1 VRGVHRSLTPAGRPE
16 LQRAEAQGVLLDLN
30 GEGGQAECMTACASL
45 LLRPQ
50 RGGVVRMTI
59 WRRTASTT
67 AAAQDLELEGNGGG
81 GGGAESSPISG
92 GDGVCV

>member
-1 VRGVHRSLTPAGRPE
+1 M
-16 LQRAEAQGVLLDLN
+16 GVLLDLN

-50 RGGVVRMTI
+50 RGSVVRTMI
-59 WRRTASTT
+59 WRRMASTT

-81 GGGAESSPISG
+81 GAESSPMCG